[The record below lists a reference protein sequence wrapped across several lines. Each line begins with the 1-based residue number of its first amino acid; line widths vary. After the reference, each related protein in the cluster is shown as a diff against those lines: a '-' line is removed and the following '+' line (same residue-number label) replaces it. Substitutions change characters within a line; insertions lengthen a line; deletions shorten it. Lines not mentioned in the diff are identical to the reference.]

1 MFGRYE
7 LLERINIGGMAE
19 TIKARDTGAP
29 GRPIVAVKRV
39 LPHLADDKQ
48 YLTMF
53 GDEARTLARL
63 THDNIIRTLDVG
75 SAEGIPYIA
84 LEFVHG
90 QDARLLLHRARRDDA
105 RIPLP
110 IACYIVAQV
119 ARGLHFA
126 HELTDEQNVSLALVH
141 RDVSLQ
147 NMLLSYDGDVKLIDF
162 GIARVEDNVDQTDHG
177 IVKGKFGYMSPEQ
190 VKGEPLDRRSD
201 LFSLGICLWELLTRE
216 RMFPGKS
223 TPELLRR
230 IRDAQIDAPRTL
242 DPELPEALDRLVMR
256 ALQRDPADRFAT
268 ADEFRRALLAF
279 MNESGNECGPAELA
293 SYVRTAFAAELRRQP
308 SPDVLVSEVARKFDE
323 ESGLSAFEN
332 VDPVSAVSTLE
343 AQVVAFQSEPP
354 YSEPPFPTEPPER
367 PRRLHAPPGRPSVPP
382 MRPRRSSVPPS
393 FADGRELVP
402 RRRVVTPAPAVRA
415 PPRMGFSAALDARPE
430 PAAAAGPVEP
440 PAFGPQPLP
449 EETSRGDQTDP
460 VLSLARSTGAG
471 GSALAWGTAA
481 TVAIGAVI
489 ALVLYFGRATKPG
502 TLQIVTR
509 PADVVVTVDGTRLA
523 ADRSPFVITGLD
535 PDVRHEVVVGKL
547 GHREWRTELVL
558 RPGQVLALP
567 EVALQPVDRFA
578 TEDAPRP

>member
-39 LPHLADDKQ
+39 LPHLVDDKQ
-48 YLTMF
+48 YLRMF
-53 GDEARTLARL
+53 SDESRTLARL
-63 THDNIIRTLDVG
+63 THDNVIRTLDVG
-75 SAEGIPYIA
+75 EAEGIPYIA

-90 QDARLLLHRARRDDA
+90 QDARLLLHRARRDGS

-110 IACYIVAQV
+110 IACYIIAQV

-126 HELTDEQNVSLALVH
+126 HELTDEQGASLGLVH

-147 NMLLSYDGDVKLIDF
+147 NVLLSYDGEVKLIDF
-162 GIARVEDNVDQTDHG
+162 GIAMVADNVDQTDHG

-201 LFSLGICLWELLTRE
+201 IFSLGICLWELLTRE

-230 IRDAQIDAPRTL
+230 VRDAEIEPPRAL
-242 DPELPEALDRLVMR
+242 DPEIPEALDALVMR
-256 ALQRDPADRFAT
+256 ALRRDPADRFQT
-268 ADEFRRALLAF
+268 ADDFRRDLLAF
-279 MNESGNECGPAELA
+279 MNESGSECGAADLA
-293 SYVRTAFAAELRRQP
+293 THVRTAFAAELRRQP
-308 SPDVLVSEVARKFDE
+308 SPDVLVSEIARKFDE
-323 ESGLSAFEN
+323 ASGLSTFEN
-332 VDPVSAVSTLE
+332 IDPVSAVSTLE
-343 AQVVAFQSEPP
+343 ANPIAFHSEPP
-354 YSEPPFPTEPPER
+354 RSEPPDTEPPER
-367 PRRLHAPPGRPSVPP
+367 PRRLHSPPGRPSVPP

-402 RRRVVTPAPAVRA
+402 RRRIVTPPPAVRMAALAGSPAVADAAPARTPAPQAA
-415 PPRMGFSAALDARPE
+415 PAPAPSA
-430 PAAAAGPVEP
+430 PAAVVKAPTQAIPVSAPRAAGSP
-440 PAFGPQPLP
+440 F
-449 EETSRGDQTDP
+449 
-460 VLSLARSTGAG
+460 
-471 GSALAWGTAA
+471 AWGTAV
-481 TVAIGAVI
+481 TVAAG
-489 ALVLYFGRATKPG
+489 ALVAIALYFGRATRPA

-523 ADRSPFVITGLD
+523 ADRSPFVITGLE

-547 GHREWRTELVL
+547 GHREWKTDLVL

-567 EVALQPVDRFA
+567 EVALQPISAAR
-578 TEDAPRP
+578 